1 LSPIKSGYLPYIDGL
16 RAVAVLSVIIFHYF
30 PGILP
35 GGFIGVDIFFVISG
49 YLISKNILSDII
61 AGNFKFLDFYSRRIR
76 RIFPA
81 LILIFLFLLIF
92 GWFQFS
98 PSNYS
103 YLAKHILAGVAFSS
117 NFLLWSESGYF
128 DLASSSKPLLHLW
141 SLGLEEQ
148 FYLFWPFIVLILWG
162 RKLSF
167 FSSIILIIF
176 ASFILNLYLSKYN
189 PTAGFYLP
197 APRAWEFLVGSLL
210 ACIEAN
216 GASREIVTIKAKAN
230 ANLIG
235 ILGAL
240 CIGVG
245 IFFISD
251 KSQFPGWWAL
261 LPTLGSVLI
270 IQSGRESLIN
280 RLLLSNKIFVWV
292 GLISYPLY
300 LWHWPLLVLSHGLG
314 FGGENVI
321 RLLLIAL
328 TFVLAFLTF
337 RYIEQPI
344 QKSANKLFKSWILS
358 AGMIL
363 VAIFSIWICIYQG
376 IPNKLLNPKGV
387 EGAEESIAK
396 IVYSESFGQNFRA
409 KKCFLENGQVPENF
423 AIECRVENRSKEI
436 FIWGDSHAASLYP
449 GFSAE
454 EKKNR
459 VSQFTSSTCPP
470 VLSWSTGL
478 NSACKAINSH
488 IISLI
493 QKSPPKTVIL
503 YAAWYWDQY
512 LLENNLQSIKHTID
526 QIYLAGVKN
535 VIILGPPPIWKKNVP
550 DIIFDHIR
558 AYGGAPS
565 RFTNYQLG
573 NLDRGYMIENNL
585 QKIAS
590 KTGAYYFS
598 SLDDLCRSGNC
609 MIYVENISHP
619 ITMDSGHFSNAGATY
634 IIDKMRTNI
643 PPIASEK
650 K

>member
-1 LSPIKSGYLPYIDGL
+1 MKIGYRPDIDGL
-16 RAVAVLSVIIFHYF
+16 RAIAVISVIVFHYF
-30 PGILP
+30 PGVLP

-61 AGNFKFLDFYSRRIR
+61 AGNFKFLDFYARRIR

-81 LILIFLFLLIF
+81 LILIFLFLLIV

-98 PSNYS
+98 PSNYL
-103 YLAKHILAGVAFSS
+103 YLGKHILAGAAFTS

-141 SLGLEEQ
+141 SLGIEEQ
-148 FYLFWPFIVLILWG
+148 FYLFWPFFVLMLWG
-162 RKLSF
+162 RKLHFS
-167 FSSIILIIF
+167 SSIILMII
-176 ASFILNLYLSKYN
+176 ASFILNLYLSIYN
-189 PTAGFYLP
+189 STAGFYLP
-197 APRAWEFLVGSLL
+197 VPRAWEFLVGSLL
-210 ACIEAN
+210 ACIESN
-216 GASREIVTIKAKAN
+216 GGLREIVTIKTKAY
-230 ANLIG
+230 ANLVG

-270 IQSGRESLIN
+270 IQSGRDSLIN

-300 LWHWPLLVLSHGLG
+300 LWHWPILVLSHVLG
-314 FGGENVI
+314 FDCGENEI
-321 RLLLIAL
+321 RILLVAL

-344 QKSANKLFKSWILS
+344 QKSANKLYKAWMLI
-358 AGMIL
+358 AVMTL

-376 IPNKLLNPKGV
+376 LPSKLFKPKGI
-387 EGAEESIAK
+387 EGAEESILK
-396 IVYSESFGQNFRA
+396 IIYSESFGQNFRA

-423 AIECRVENRSKEI
+423 AIECRVENRTKEI

-512 LLENNLQSIKHTID
+512 LMENNLQSIKHTID
-526 QIYLAGVKN
+526 QIYAAGVKN
-535 VIILGPPPIWKKNVP
+535 VIILGPPPIWTKNMP

-558 AYGGAPS
+558 AYGSAPS

-573 NLDRGYMIENNL
+573 NLDRGYMIEIDL
-585 QKIAS
+585 RKIAS
-590 KTGAYYFS
+590 ETGSYYFS
-598 SLDDLCRSGNC
+598 SLGDLCRSRNC

-634 IIDKMRTNI
+634 IIDKMRSNI
-643 PPIASEK
+643 PPIALEK